1 MYNIVAYSVYLICSL
16 VVVLWVGRILHRNGK
31 AYLFEECPDKSVSE
45 AANNILYVCYCL
57 LNAGFAFYDLNTC
70 NHLSSLAGLLEFLAS
85 SEGFLLLVL
94 GFMHI
99 INLLFA
105 PKVISLFISKKQFTE
120 HSS

>member
-1 MYNIVAYSVYLICSL
+1 MYNVIAYSAYLACSL

-31 AYLFEECPDKSVSE
+31 AYLFEECPDQLVSE

-57 LNAGFAFYDLNTC
+57 LNAGFAFYDLNAC
-70 NHLSSLAGLLEFLAS
+70 HRLNSLAEIIEFLAS

-94 GFMHI
+94 GFMHLL
-99 INLLFA
+99 NLLFA